1 MLSGCPYILPAGST
15 CLSEF
20 GLIPSTLGGDGV
32 PVGYAGSH
40 GCANV
45 RGLPTG
51 DSRDWRD
58 RGGRRKK
65 GTLFAAIDEHCA
77 RVPSARRAKTLVK
90 LEVSTIKEIE
100 HFFYLLQRNT

>member
-1 MLSGCPYILPAGST
+1 MLVLMDAPT
-15 CLSEF
+15 CADCL
-20 GLIPSTLGGDGV
+20 LVTRAIGV
-32 PVGYAGSH
+32 IEA
-40 GCANV
+40 
-45 RGLPTG
+45 
-51 DSRDWRD
+51 
-58 RGGRRKK
+58 GRRKK